1 MANTITTSRYDERK
15 SGKELS
21 FVRPKQDNFD
31 EGGFSSVQVEAM
43 TSENLEKGVSSVRGK
58 QDGGA
63 RWDLGGGGVGGA
75 WSVGSI
81 IGGRGIR
88 DPKLGQ

>member
-1 MANTITTSRYDERK
+1 MKIW
-15 SGKELS
+15 
-21 FVRPKQDNFD
+21 
-31 EGGFSSVQVEAM
+31 
-43 TSENLEKGVSSVRGK
+43 KGVSSVRGK

-75 WSVGSI
+75 RIVGSI

-88 DPKLGQ
+88 DPEFGQ